1 MKKIRFFENENIY
14 YVRMEKFTITFG
26 RDEAISRFLREAF
39 SVNGSETT
47 ETVNAGGGTVVS
59 VETTAG
65 VLRTVLSETVVIFCK
80 NKVLSKAFPE
90 NRKGVLYGAFMGAL
104 LGQEFEDEKETVC
117 FRLPESKD
125 FNIDG
130 IFTFLLADLDYSW
143 RALGVLANRLFTQCR
158 EEEDIFALIKYFL
171 GGEILSGRTLVLDDG
186 IYYDDNNEDLPC
198 ARVTGDDETD
208 TALNLLLRKPT
219 EIIVPTPKKYSDK
232 LIGVIKKLGE

>member
-117 FRLPESKD
+117 FRLPE
-125 FNIDG
+125 
-130 IFTFLLADLDYSW
+130 
-143 RALGVLANRLFTQCR
+143 NRLFTQCR
-158 EEEDIFALIKYFL
+158 DEEDIFALIKYFL

-219 EIIVPTPKKYSDK
+219 EIIVPMPKKYSNE
-232 LIGVIKKLGE
+232 LIGIIKRLGE